1 MRIRPRID
9 RLRWSTTLLYVPAR
23 CERKATFLP
32 GEAILGFALLGTV
45 YLSSTKSS
53 TVSASPGMNL
63 HKCLV
68 ISVAD
73 VAELADALD
82 SKSGNRKVVWVRPP
96 PSAPIKRARLST
108 LQIIASVPPVR
119 SNGPPP
125 MGQEPQESREHHQ
138 GRHHAGGN
146 AGGHDLSQA
155 FNPLMVGQ
163 HKAAESR
170 DRRQPRNE
178 HGFACTF
185 GQDGRFLLLGE
196 TV

>member
-96 PSAPIKRARLST
+96 PSAPIKRLST

-119 SNGPPP
+119 GNGPPP
-125 MGQEPQESREHHQ
+125 MSQEPQEGGEHHQ
-138 GRHHAGGN
+138 GSHHAGGN
-146 AGGHDLSQA
+146 AGRHDLAQA
-155 FNPLMVGQ
+155 LNPLMVGQ
-163 HKAAESR
+163 HQAAEAR
-170 DRRQPRNE
+170 DSRQPRNE
-178 HGFACTF
+178 HGFACAL
-185 GQDGRFLLLGE
+185 GQDGRFLLLRE